1 MKNIFTPRSK
11 ILFTVIFAVSV
22 VSSGCISGKKLP
34 NLDRIFANVKTQK
47 GKRPIIIIPGI
58 LGSELVNSKTG
69 EKVWLDISPVKGDG
83 LSLPISPDLEQNR
96 DSLEPRNIIETAKL
110 FKFFPEISVYQAL
123 IQAMENYGGYKRGD
137 WESPGTDGAADKYF
151 VFAYDW
157 RRDNVENARI
167 LTRKILELKQKL
179 NAPNLRFN
187 VIAHS
192 MGGLVA
198 RYAAMYGDT
207 DLPENGT
214 AAKPNWNGAEFF
226 NKIFMFGT
234 PNEGSMG
241 ALKVII
247 EGYSIGSFSIS
258 SLNSEA
264 IITSPAIFQLLPH
277 PSAAKF
283 YDQNLERIQV
293 DLYDPET
300 WKKFRWSAYTNRP
313 FLNKFKGQPNAIDKN
328 GNPSEFSD
336 VSLEELD
343 AYFKNVLSRSK
354 SFHEALSAD
363 TTVPPSIGFFA
374 FGGDCDETLDGAVIV
389 ENQKLNVRETW
400 FTSRSFTNSDG
411 TKISKDAMKKLL
423 FAPGDGS
430 VTRTSLLASNISQIN
445 EGSPIFRKS
454 LPVSAT
460 FFCESHDELPNNKI
474 MQDNFLTAL
483 ISEISQ

>member
-1 MKNIFTPRSK
+1 
-11 ILFTVIFAVSV
+11 
-22 VSSGCISGKKLP
+22 
-34 NLDRIFANVKTQK
+34 
-47 GKRPIIIIPGI
+47 
-58 LGSELVNSKTG
+58 
-69 EKVWLDISPVKGDG
+69 
-83 LSLPISPDLEQNR
+83 
-96 DSLEPRNIIETAKL
+96 
-110 FKFFPEISVYQAL
+110 
-123 IQAMENYGGYKRGD
+123 MENYGGYTRGD
-137 WESPGTDGAADKYF
+137 WGNPGDEGAADKYY

-179 NAPNLRFN
+179 NAPDLRFN

-214 AAKPNWNGAEFF
+214 AATPNWNGAQFF

-247 EGYSIGSFSIS
+247 EGYSVGSFSIS
-258 SLNSEA
+258 SLNPEA

-283 YDQNLERIQV
+283 YDENLERMSV
-293 DLYDPET
+293 NLYDPET
-300 WKKFRWSAYTNRP
+300 WKKFHWSAYTNRS
-313 FLNKFKGQPNAIDKN
+313 FLNKFKDQPNAIDKN
-328 GNPSEFSD
+328 GNLSEFSD
-336 VSLEELD
+336 VSLGQLD
-343 AYFKNVLSRSK
+343 AYFKNVLDRSK

-389 ENQKLNVRETW
+389 DSQKLNIRETW
-400 FTSRSFTNSDG
+400 FTSRRFTNSSG

-430 VTRTSLLASNISQIN
+430 VTRTSLLASNIAQIN
-445 EGSPIFRKS
+445 EGSSLFRKS